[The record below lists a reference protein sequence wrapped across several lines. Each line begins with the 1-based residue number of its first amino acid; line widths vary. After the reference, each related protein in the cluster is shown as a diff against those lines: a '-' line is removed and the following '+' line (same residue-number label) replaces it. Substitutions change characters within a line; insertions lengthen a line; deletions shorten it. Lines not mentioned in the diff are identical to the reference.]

1 MRQTI
6 SEKNNCMKKYLSLLV
21 AAALAAGTLPMC
33 AQMGGSPVPS
43 IDSSMQKL
51 FGDNQS
57 FSADTKIQVTSD
69 RGPLTMSGKMYFDK
83 GNSRMEM
90 DMSQMQGAN
99 IPPQAMAQMKSMG
112 LDKMVSI
119 SQSGAHVVDMVYPD
133 AQAYAEMPVST
144 PPSGSTNS
152 ASVTLTALG
161 NETMAGH
168 PCVKNKAV
176 VTDAQGGSHEFTVWN
191 ATDLKNFPVQ
201 IVSTEGGNSFTFTY
215 MNVSL
220 SKPDAS
226 LFTPPSGYTK
236 YDSAQEMMQGIVMK
250 KMGGGFG
257 GMMPGGARPPQ

>member
-1 MRQTI
+1 
-6 SEKNNCMKKYLSLLV
+6 MKKYLSLLV

-33 AQMGGSPVPS
+33 AQMGGSPVPAM
-43 IDSSMQKL
+43 DSGMQKL

-57 FSADTKIQVTSD
+57 FSADTQIQVTSD
-69 RGPLTMSGKMYFDK
+69 RGPMTMSGKMYFDK
-83 GNSRMEM
+83 GNSRTEM
-90 DMSQMQGAN
+90 DMSQMQGGN

-119 SQSGAHVVDMVYPD
+119 TQSGSHVVDMVYPD
-133 AQAYAEMPVST
+133 AQAYAEMTPSA
-144 PPSGSTNS
+144 PPSSSTNS
-152 ASVTLTALG
+152 ASVTLTAMG

-176 VTDAQGGSHEFTVWN
+176 VTDAQGGTHNFTVWN

-201 IVSTEGGNSFTFTY
+201 ITMNDGSNPLTFTF

-226 LFTPPSGYTK
+226 LFTVPSGYTK
-236 YDSAQEMMQGIVMK
+236 YDSMQEMMQSIMMK

-257 GMMPGGARPPQ
+257 GFMPGGGGAPPQQ